1 MRTIREPRP
10 IVLGIES
17 QLCLG
22 LPCCLSVLIPVV
34 GVVLNWVVL
43 MLSTKDTNA
52 NTCGMIEIVLV
63 WIVTI
68 IGLAVMGLYLLL
80 LWAYNWHR
88 H

>member
-1 MRTIREPRP
+1 
-10 IVLGIES
+10 
-17 QLCLG
+17 
-22 LPCCLSVLIPVV
+22 
-34 GVVLNWVVL
+34 